1 MKYIITRTSNFVSD
15 KKPYEKAISGG
26 TDEYDRIIWYV
37 EINTLEELQALQK
50 EVKCPIIIS
59 SNTIEIYDDYRE

>member
-1 MKYIITRTSNFVSD
+1 MIYKITRTSNFVDD
-15 KKPYEKAISGG
+15 KKPYEKAILGG
-26 TDEYDRIIWYV
+26 IDEYDRIIWHV

-50 EVKCPIIIS
+50 EVKCSIIVS